1 MDFKT
6 PGKHLLHLLKS
17 VLLHSLS
24 LFYCVHT
31 TEVHQIPIHSF
42 ASVSWC
48 TSRPAVEAVWSRSP
62 TGCSNLLLAAP
73 HPTAHCFSWLLCSS
87 WGLQWQLWAYL
98 LSQAKPAPKPGPGAE
113 HLLPILTPKGTC
125 QCFLG
130 RARLGE
136 LCALELQHR
145 AVAGLISLWNS
156 TETKGLSAVRRKA
169 CRRAVRTGI
178 LRTTHE
184 WKKENGNL
192 FNEPLCFVI

>member
-1 MDFKT
+1 MFCYIPFLCFIVSTLQKCTKSPSIPLLVSAGAHPGLRWRRFGLVPQLAAQTCSLQLLT
-6 PGKHLLHLLKS
+6 PQL
-17 VLLHSLS
+17 
-24 LFYCVHT
+24 T
-31 TEVHQIPIHSF
+31 
-42 ASVSWC
+42 AS
-48 TSRPAVEAVWSRSP
+48 P
-62 TGCSNLLLAAP
+62 GCSALP
-73 HPTAHCFSWLLCSS
+73 EGCSGNS
-87 WGLQWQLWAYL
+87 RLWAYL

-113 HLLPILTPKGTC
+113 HLLPILTPKGSC

-169 CRRAVRTGI
+169 CRRAVRMGI